1 MIDQFFEVSCEIEF
15 SPEHYSDYCVLV
27 PVSVIFPYLVKW
39 RVVGWKPPENA
50 FFAFFYRIMELARE
64 KDVGYPVGV
73 LASVILVKDED
84 SNSSRSLDY
93 QTGFPAD
100 LSYSAMFGVLIGL

>member
-27 PVSVIFPYLVKW
+27 PVSVIFRIWSNGGSSVGNHRRTPSLLSFIVSWNSLVRKTW
-39 RVVGWKPPENA
+39 AVQS
-50 FFAFFYRIMELARE
+50 
-64 KDVGYPVGV
+64 GV

-84 SNSSRSLDY
+84 SNSSRSLDH

-100 LSYSAMFGVLIGL
+100 LSYGAMFGVLIGL